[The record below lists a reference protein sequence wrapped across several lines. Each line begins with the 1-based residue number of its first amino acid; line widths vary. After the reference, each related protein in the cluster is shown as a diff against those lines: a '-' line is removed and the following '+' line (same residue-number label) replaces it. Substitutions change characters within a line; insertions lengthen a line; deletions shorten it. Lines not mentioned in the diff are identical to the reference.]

1 MNMLLAIPNCLQ
13 IWTETFVFSLFK
25 ALISENLLL
34 MSVQPTLE
42 ALRPLR
48 PPVFLLSFKLKLGVG
63 FKKPSSSEL
72 DDLTSLLST
81 FLVTKERK
89 RCKSGILLNGGNTA
103 LDVIK
108 TEVMS

>member
-1 MNMLLAIPNCLQ
+1 MTSCLLIL
-13 IWTETFVFSLFK
+13 SL
-25 ALISENLLL
+25 
-34 MSVQPTLE
+34 
-42 ALRPLR
+42 
-48 PPVFLLSFKLKLGVG
+48 KLKPGVG

-89 RCKSGILLNGGNTA
+89 RCKSGILLNEGNTA